1 MKMAMKRVTYLTVLL
16 LLLMATSASA
26 ALYLSSYE
34 ASFEVVKNRSG
45 KFADVQ
51 ATLRIAYKT
60 DQPLSSG
67 FKFVG
72 AGDISNVL
80 VSDIDGGLVN
90 FTVEKLKENK
100 ISFEFPAIT
109 SGNKTFVITFLME
122 DAIKDRLLYSVFD
135 TKWVGKWQI
144 PVNNAVYTFIL
155 PQGFTYNAIDTNFA
169 SFNKT
174 TINDKQAVQI
184 FQPLLSETAFSLKV
198 KPALDGRSVTFLIV
212 VLTSAVLV
220 IMFTIINIKRLPEP
234 VMLDTRE
241 LTPSEAGYL
250 KKGLKHSICVCV
262 FDLLQLGR
270 LIKTPPNELQSLKA
284 DDTLYAYETVLMSFF
299 MTPCTLNGLFRN
311 KDQLKYYESEMVSS
325 LTRKGCLKDVKS
337 ERAAAGRI
345 LWASKIAAAAV
356 VAAWIYAD
364 VSSFFLIVSL
374 LAPAIGAVAA
384 VVLLS
389 RKPKSGRAK
398 YALEKLVKKVENQ
411 PSFVRAGN
419 PMISYGVAILGL
431 GILAGTVFDEYL
443 GYVSSARA
451 FGAGSSTGCSGCSS
465 GSSSGDSGSDSGG
478 SDGGSSGCSSCGGGG
493 GD

>member
-1 MKMAMKRVTYLTVLL
+1 MKMAMKRALYLAVLL
-16 LLLMATSASA
+16 LLLMATSTSA

-34 ASFEVVKNRSG
+34 AEFEVVKNRSG
-45 KFADVQ
+45 KFDDVQ

-67 FKFVG
+67 FKF
-72 AGDISNVL
+72 AGSGNISNVL

-109 SGNKTFVITFLME
+109 SGSKTFVITFLME
-122 DAIKDRLLYSVFD
+122 DAINDRLIYSLFD
-135 TKWVGKWQI
+135 SKWVGKWQI

-155 PQGFTYNAIDTNFA
+155 PQGFTYSFIDTNFA

-174 TINDKQAVQI
+174 TVNDKQAVQI
-184 FQPLLSETAFSLKV
+184 FQPLLSETAFSV
-198 KPALDGRSVTFLIV
+198 KIKPSLGGHSVTFLIV
-212 VLTSAVLV
+212 ALTAAVLV

-234 VMLDTRE
+234 VRLDTRE

-262 FDLLQLGR
+262 FDLLQLGH
-270 LIKTPPNELQSLKA
+270 LIKTPPNELQSLKP

-345 LWASKIAAAAV
+345 LWASKIAAVAV

-398 YALEKLVKKVENQ
+398 YALEKLEKTVGNQ
-411 PSFVRAGN
+411 SSFVRAGN
-419 PMISYGVAILGL
+419 PMISYAVAILGL

-443 GYVSSARA
+443 GYVSSSQAS
-451 FGAGSSTGCSGCSS
+451 GAGDTGSSTGCSGCSTD
-465 GSSSGDSGSDSGG
+465 SSSSDSGG
-478 SDGGSSGCSSCGGGG
+478 DSGGSSGCSSCGGGG